1 MVFQVVD
8 VTNWAADS
16 DEELGA
22 RDKLWVSSTPRE
34 DSPDEVPD
42 ALWKEGRPGDKVAEA
57 GADLWAEKIAAE
69 IAALM
74 GVPAAKVDLA
84 LRGDVCGVLSWRIAG
99 TLTHG
104 NQLLSVIYS
113 DYQAQSKGR
122 VPGYDLPSIRQ
133 ALEPYEGWS
142 DTLGAFDCFAGLLV
156 LDALIA
162 NTDRH
167 HENWGIIEETQ
178 RLAPTYD
185 HGASLG
191 FNVPQRMLGRPQEYA
206 AGGRSRHFPARL
218 TLVELA
224 GQALVMVGDTVAS
237 HWREAVAGVD
247 TGGLEQVIA
256 NVPEDWMSEVM
267 RTFVLDLV
275 TENRR
280 RLLT

>member
-1 MVFQVVD
+1 MSYQVVD
-8 VTNWAADS
+8 ISDWPADS

-22 RDKLWVSSTPRE
+22 RDKLWVSSAASE
-34 DSPDEVPD
+34 EVPD

-57 GADLWAEKIAAE
+57 RADLWAEKIAAE

-74 GVPAAKVDLA
+74 GVSAAKVDLA
-84 LRGDVCGVLSWRIAG
+84 ERSGVCGVLSWRIEG

-104 NQLLSVIYS
+104 NQLLSVVYP

-122 VPGYDLPSIRQ
+122 VPGYDLPSIQR
-133 ALEPYEGWS
+133 ALERYHGWS
-142 DTLGAFDCFAGLLV
+142 DSHGAFDSFAGLLV

-167 HENWGIIEETQ
+167 HENWGIIEET
-178 RLAPTYD
+178 RCLAPSYD

-191 FNVPQRMLGRPQEYA
+191 FNVPPSMRERPHEYA
-206 AGGRSRHFPARL
+206 ARGRSRHFPSRL

-224 GQALVMVGDTVAS
+224 DQALVMVGDTVAS

-247 TGGLEQVIA
+247 TGGLEQILA
-256 NVPEDWMSEVM
+256 DVPGDWMSEVM
-267 RTFVLDLV
+267 RTFVLELV
-275 TENRR
+275 MENRR

>member
-1 MVFQVVD
+1 MSYQVVD
-8 VTNWAADS
+8 ISDWPADS

-22 RDKLWVSSTPRE
+22 RDKLWVSSTPSE
-34 DSPDEVPD
+34 EVPD

-84 LRGDVCGVLSWRIAG
+84 QRGDVCGVLSGRIEG

-104 NQLLSVIYS
+104 NQLLSVVYP
-113 DYQAQSKGR
+113 DYRAQSKGR
-122 VPGYDLPSIRQ
+122 VAGYDLPSIQQ
-133 ALEPYEGWS
+133 ALGRYHGWS
-142 DTLGAFDCFAGLLV
+142 DSHGAFDSFAGLLV

-247 TGGLEQVIA
+247 TGDLEQIIA
-256 NVPEDWMSEVM
+256 DIPDDWMSEVM
-267 RTFVLDLV
+267 RTFVLELV
-275 TENRR
+275 LENRR
-280 RLLT
+280 RLLI